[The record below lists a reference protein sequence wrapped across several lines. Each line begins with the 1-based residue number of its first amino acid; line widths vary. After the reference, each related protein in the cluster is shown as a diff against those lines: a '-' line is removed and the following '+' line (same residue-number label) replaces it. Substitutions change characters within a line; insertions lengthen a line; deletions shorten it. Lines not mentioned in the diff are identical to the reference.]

1 MTRLDLTRC
10 WIVLALSLGAWS
22 GALAATADLAPSPA
36 VQALRQAPYFAVGT
50 IGVAGTLSN
59 EEKALQAVLRQADAP
74 RVLLALL
81 EDPHTSRGGRL
92 YALLGV
98 RHLELAAG
106 KRASGASAEARQAL
120 REKVRQLFS
129 QYRADPGQVDV
140 IRGCSLS
147 AQPVAE
153 VTLAIDQGRVRLSP
167 TPRMDQQ
174 PQAERT

>member
-1 MTRLDLTRC
+1 MTRLDLSRC
-10 WIVLALSLGAWS
+10 WTLVALSLGAGS
-22 GALAATADLAPSPA
+22 GALAAPADPAPPPA
-36 VQALRQAPYFAVGT
+36 AQALRQAPYFAVGT
-50 IGVAGTLSN
+50 VGVAGTLSD
-59 EEKALQAVLRQADAP
+59 EEKALQAVLRQPDAP

-92 YALLGV
+92 YALLGL
-98 RHLELAAG
+98 RHLELVSG

-120 REKVRQLFS
+120 REKVQQLFS
-129 QYRADPGQVDV
+129 LYRTDPGQVDV

-147 AQPVAE
+147 AQTVAE